1 MANTILITGGAGF
14 IGSHLA
20 EDALAHGDRVVVLDN
35 LSTGRRENVPAG
47 ATFYERDL
55 SAPGLDELV
64 RDEKIDLVSHYAAQV
79 NVRIS
84 LEDPSAD
91 ARTNILSTLDLV
103 RACKKAGVRRLV
115 FASSGGTVYGAQ
127 RVFPCDEE
135 HPTHPTSPYGC
146 AKLAVELYLDA
157 FRTIGDLDP
166 IVFRYANIY
175 GPRQE
180 PKGEAGI
187 VAILA
192 EKLLAGD
199 QPRIFD
205 DGEQTR
211 DYVFVGDLVRA
222 HRAAIAAWTPGIYNV
237 GTGLET
243 SVNALYEMVARQ
255 LGSKIRPRHEAAV
268 SAELR
273 RNSLDAGRLERA
285 LGAAPKTRI
294 EEGLD
299 RTLPYYRERASALA
313 RERSSALARERA
325 AAPAS

>member
-1 MANTILITGGAGF
+1 MAHTLLITGGAGF

-35 LSTGRRENVPAG
+35 LSTGKRENVPAG
-47 ATFYERDL
+47 ATFYQRDI
-55 SAPGLDELV
+55 SDPGLDELV
-64 RDEKIDLVSHYAAQV
+64 ADEKIDVVSHHAAQV

-84 LEDPSAD
+84 IADPTAD
-91 ARTNILSTLDLV
+91 ARTNILATLDLIA
-103 RACKKAGVRRLV
+103 ACKKAGVRRLL
-115 FASSGGTVYGAQ
+115 FASSGGTVYGEQ
-127 RVFPCDEE
+127 KVYPCDEE
-135 HPTHPTSPYGC
+135 HSLHPTSPYGC

-157 FRTIGDLDP
+157 FRVMGDLDP

-192 EKLLAGD
+192 EKLLAGE

-211 DYVFVGDLVRA
+211 DYVYRRRPREGPPRRARALDAGHLQHRHRGRDLGQRA
-222 HRAAIAAWTPGIYNV
+222 LRN
-237 GTGLET
+237 GLAT
-243 SVNALYEMVARQ
+243 Q
-255 LGSKIRPRHEAAV
+255 LGSTIRPRHEPPV

-285 LGAAPKTRI
+285 LGAAPKTRVP
-294 EEGLD
+294 EGLAL
-299 RTLPYYRERASALA
+299 TLPYYQR
-313 RERSSALARERA
+313 RA
-325 AAPAS
+325 AASKAR

>member
-1 MANTILITGGAGF
+1 MAHTLLITGGAGF

-35 LSTGRRENVPAG
+35 LSTGKRENIPAG
-47 ATFYERDL
+47 ATFYQRDI
-55 SAPGLDELV
+55 SDPGLDELV
-64 RDEKIDLVSHYAAQV
+64 ADEKIDVVSHHAAQV

-84 LEDPSAD
+84 IADPTAD
-91 ARTNILSTLDLV
+91 ARTNILATLDLIS
-103 RACKKAGVRRLV
+103 ACKKSGVRRLL
-115 FASSGGTVYGAQ
+115 FASSGGTVYGEQ
-127 RVFPCDEE
+127 QVYPCDEE
-135 HPTHPTSPYGC
+135 HSRHPTSPYGC

-157 FRTIGDLDP
+157 FRVMGDLDP

-192 EKLLAGD
+192 EKLLAGE

-211 DYVFVGDLVRA
+211 DYVFVGDLVKA
-222 HRAAIAAWTPGIYNV
+222 HRATLDRWTPGIYNI
-237 GTGLET
+237 GTGIET
-243 SVNALYEMVARQ
+243 SVNALYEMVSKQ
-255 LGSKIRPRHEAAV
+255 LGSTIRPRHEPPV

-294 EEGLD
+294 AEGLAL
-299 RTLPYYRERASALA
+299 TLPYYER
-313 RERSSALARERA
+313 RA
-325 AAPAS
+325 AASKAR

>member
-14 IGSHLA
+14 IGGHLA

-35 LSTGRRENVPAG
+35 LSTGKRENVPAG
-47 ATFYERDL
+47 ATFHQRDI
-55 SAPGLDELV
+55 SAPGLDDLV
-64 RDEKIDLVSHYAAQV
+64 RDEKIDVVSHHAAQV

-84 LEDPSAD
+84 IADPTAD
-91 ARTNILSTLDLV
+91 ARTNILATLDLIG
-103 RACKKAGVRRLV
+103 ACKKAGVRRFL
-115 FASSGGTVYGAQ
+115 FASSGGTVYGEQ
-127 RVFPCDEE
+127 KVYPCDEE
-135 HPTHPTSPYGC
+135 HSLHPTSPYGC

-157 FRTIGDLDP
+157 FRVMGDLDP

-192 EKLLAGD
+192 EKLLAGE

-211 DYVFVGDLVRA
+211 DYVFVGDLVKA
-222 HRAAIAAWTPGIYNV
+222 HRAALDRWTPGIYNV
-237 GTGLET
+237 GTGIET
-243 SVNALYEMVARQ
+243 SVNALYDRLARQ
-255 LGSKIRPRHEAAV
+255 LGSTIRPRHEPPV

-273 RNSLDAGRLERA
+273 RNSLDASRLERA
-285 LGAAPKTRI
+285 LGSAPKTRI
-294 EEGLD
+294 AEGLAS
-299 RTLPYYRERASALA
+299 TLPYYQD
-313 RERSSALARERA
+313 RA
-325 AAPAS
+325 AALKVK